1 MDAFFPALEFA
12 SRYDRG
18 SKAAIEYCT
27 NLWGRYGEG
36 GATSEGRGSPL
47 RNCWVLSF
55 SAFALTDLKRFL
67 KLRLWLA
74 NEEPPLVP
82 FLVNIGA
89 RSSVGVDG
97 VEAPEALLRL
107 LSCCIKVLVVEAD
120 RTLAEEV
127 VPILQ
132 GRRRKR
138 AVSPLGPFEGGE
150 KATLVVDVGVVA
162 DEDDAAPLDNE
173 KYEGLSVNIR
183 AQSHRVS
190 SLNSRPRPVQ
200 DALVASSLNV
210 LARAQTHR
218 SVRLDT
224 FDSALP

>member
-1 MDAFFPALEFA
+1 M
-12 SRYDRG
+12 
-18 SKAAIEYCT
+18 
-27 NLWGRYGEG
+27 
-36 GATSEGRGSPL
+36 

-173 KYEGLSVNIR
+173 KYEGLSTAMVTSCTRNR
-183 AQSHRVS
+183 CYPDALELFTNDRPDTTLSFFLEFFLS
-190 SLNSRPRPVQ
+190 TSLNSLLVERIYRPR
-200 DALVASSLNV
+200 LILE
-210 LARAQTHR
+210 
-218 SVRLDT
+218 
-224 FDSALP
+224 